1 MPLVVRTWN
10 VFHGNTEPPGRRAHL
25 RAMLDLALADDPDIL
40 CLQELPVWS
49 LRLLQRWTGRA
60 TTTARARPSV
70 FVALPIPSHL
80 GRALTATHHGLLR
93 SAFAGQGIATVI
105 SPRLELAD
113 RQTLVL
119 NPTSFRADKVQEL
132 TLPPAVS
139 RLWAGERRVAQA
151 AVLREGASKRELV
164 AVNLHATSCQD
175 RRLAAAELHRAAA
188 WAVELAD
195 GRPLVLAGDF
205 NVEHHGSDLLAEL
218 ERTGFSPAGP
228 GIDHVLAHGFAVE
241 RAEAAWP
248 ADLRRLGTRL
258 LSDHA
263 PVDSVLAWP

>member
-1 MPLVVRTWN
+1 MSLVVRTWN
-10 VFHGNTEPPGRRAHL
+10 VFHGNTKPPGRRAHL
-25 RAMLDLALADDPDIL
+25 RTMLDLALDDDPDIL

-60 TTTARARPSV
+60 AATARARPSV

-80 GRALTATHHGLLR
+80 GRALTSTHHGLLR
-93 SAFAGQGIATVI
+93 SAFVGQGIATLV
-105 SPRLELAD
+105 SARFELVD
-113 RQTLVL
+113 RQVLVL

-132 TLPPAVS
+132 TLAPDVS

-151 AVLREGASKRELV
+151 ALLRSGGRELV

-188 WAVELAD
+188 WAVELAGD
-195 GRPLVLAGDF
+195 RPLVLAGDF
-205 NVEHHGSDLLAEL
+205 NVETGRSDALADL

-228 GIDHVLAHGFAVE
+228 GIDHVLAHGLAVE
-241 RAEAAWP
+241 RAAQAWAA
-248 ADLRRLGTRL
+248 DRRRLGTRL

-263 PVDSVLAWP
+263 PVDTVLAWP

>member
-10 VFHGNTEPPGRRAHL
+10 VFHGNTAPPGRRAHL

-49 LRLLQRWTGRA
+49 LRLLQRWTGRTA
-60 TTTARARPSV
+60 TSARARPSV

-93 SAFAGQGIATVI
+93 SAFAGQGIATLV
-105 SPRLELAD
+105 SPRFELVE

-119 NPTSFRADKVQEL
+119 NPTSFRADKVREL
-132 TLPPAVS
+132 ALPPPVS

-151 AVLREGASKRELV
+151 TILHGGERELV
-164 AVNLHATSCQD
+164 AVNLHATSSED
-175 RRLAAAELHRAAA
+175 RRLAAAELRRAAA
-188 WAVELAD
+188 WAVELAA
-195 GRPLVLAGDF
+195 GRALVLAGDF
-205 NVEHHGSDLLAEL
+205 NVEPDRSDALAEL
-218 ERTGFSPAGP
+218 ARAGFSPAGQ
-228 GIDHVLAHGFAVE
+228 GIDHVLAHGLVVE
-241 RAEAAWP
+241 RAEEVWP
-248 ADLRRLGTRL
+248 ADMRRFGGRL

>member
-10 VFHGNTEPPGRRAHL
+10 VFHGNTKPPGRRAHL
-25 RAMLDLALADDPDIL
+25 RPMLDLALADDPDIL

-49 LRLLQRWTGRA
+49 LRLLQRWTGRTA
-60 TTTARARPSV
+60 ISARARPSV

-93 SAFAGQGIATVI
+93 SAFAGQGIATLV
-105 SPRLELAD
+105 SERFELVD

-132 TLPPAVS
+132 TLPPSVS

-151 AVLREGASKRELV
+151 AILRDGRAERELV

-205 NVEHHGSDLLAEL
+205 NVEHGRSDVLDDL
-218 ERTGFSPAGP
+218 ERSGFSPAGR
-228 GIDHVLAHGFAVE
+228 GIDHVLAHGLAVE

-248 ADLRRLGTRL
+248 VDSRRLGTRL

-263 PVDSVLAWP
+263 PVDTVLAWP